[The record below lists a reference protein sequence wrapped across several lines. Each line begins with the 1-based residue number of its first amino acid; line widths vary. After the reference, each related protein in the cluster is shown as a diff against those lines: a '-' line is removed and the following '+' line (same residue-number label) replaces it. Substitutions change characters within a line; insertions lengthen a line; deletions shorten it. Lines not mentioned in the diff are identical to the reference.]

1 VQTVPGTSEGNNATT
16 ITSAQRASL
25 MRKLVKSVPIKTE
38 EEFGAHVDWFME
50 YNDLLQTKKVWLDEW
65 KHTRSAQRKRSEA
78 EIIREATDTNEE
90 GGGNGNEA
98 EGAQTTAF
106 AFVDREAVK
115 ERISRW
121 KQEKEELRAAKE
133 QREREQQFAEKER
146 RDVERR
152 KRQED
157 LRDRMDEWKKNEE
170 SVTQKLEATEQA
182 MKRGKRVTSAD
193 LQSRQARDRQI
204 TQTIL
209 ARKEAAQD
217 RLKAREVR
225 IKQLE
230 QDLPNDLNVKC
241 DPTRVLASTKAQTF
255 RKLSEETIVE
265 AESRRASA
273 SAHNA
278 PMAMSGR
285 DLATARRAVPSWSKH
300 AMS

>member
-1 VQTVPGTSEGNNATT
+1 
-16 ITSAQRASL
+16 
-25 MRKLVKSVPIKTE
+25 M
-38 EEFGAHVDWFME
+38 W
-50 YNDLLQTKKVWLDEW
+50 VW
-65 KHTRSAQRKRSEA
+65 RSA
-78 EIIREATDTNEE
+78 
-90 GGGNGNEA
+90 
-98 EGAQTTAF
+98 
-106 AFVDREAVK
+106 
-115 ERISRW
+115 
-121 KQEKEELRAAKE
+121 
-133 QREREQQFAEKER
+133 
-146 RDVERR
+146 
-152 KRQED
+152 
-157 LRDRMDEWKKNEE
+157 
-170 SVTQKLEATEQA
+170 
-182 MKRGKRVTSAD
+182 KRVTSAD

-204 TQTIL
+204 TQTTL

-230 QDLPNDLNVKC
+230 QDLPNDLNVKS

-265 AESRRASA
+265 AESRRANA